1 MILYRVPTK
10 DSALRDTWLKNLN
23 LTDIKV
29 KVPFVCSLH
38 FSPRAFIIK
47 NDGRRELLKDSIP
60 EVIFKT

>member
-10 DSALRDTWLKNLN
+10 DSELRDTWLKNLN
-23 LTDIKV
+23 LTEIKV
-29 KVPFVCSLH
+29 EVPFIRSLH